1 MVERAFKPGR
11 GPEEDKQQAWMD
23 CTQEPNLSPR
33 PPRGIH
39 GTKHLPGQEQGS
51 IFRAEGRTPVLKVA
65 PVHFRAW
72 ASGVG
77 RPHGEALG
85 LQGCLLAGAGNV
97 GSSTESETLTKGLGQ
112 VRVILGG

>member
-1 MVERAFKPGR
+1 M
-11 GPEEDKQQAWMD
+11 
-23 CTQEPNLSPR
+23 
-33 PPRGIH
+33 
-39 GTKHLPGQEQGS
+39 
-51 IFRAEGRTPVLKVA
+51 VA

-97 GSSTESETLTKGLGQ
+97 GSSTESDSNKGPGPGQ
-112 VRVILGG
+112 SDSWGVGWGVARK